1 MRYKYK
7 SCNFAEE
14 GTLNEKLLYMF
25 ARITVFSV
33 MFGDRLDTDI
43 QFGINCGLTTVLT
56 LTGITSETDAQKSS
70 IKPDYIIPDFTKI
83 L

>member
-1 MRYKYK
+1 MLVLI
-7 SCNFAEE
+7 FIH
-14 GTLNEKLLYMF
+14 LNMDNHCKRLV
-25 ARITVFSV
+25 TVFSV

-70 IKPDYIIPDFTKI
+70 IKPDHIIPDFTKI

>member
-1 MRYKYK
+1 MRYRYK
-7 SCNFAEE
+7 GRNFAED
-14 GTLNEKLLYMF
+14 GTLKITVDMF
-25 ARITVFSV
+25 SRITVFSV

>member
-7 SCNFAEE
+7 SRNFAED
-14 GTLNEKLLYMF
+14 GTLKITVDMF
-25 ARITVFSV
+25 SRITVFSV

>member
-1 MRYKYK
+1 MCYKYK
-7 SCNFAEE
+7 SRNFADD
-14 GTLNEKLLYMF
+14 GTLKITVDMF
-25 ARITVFSV
+25 SRITVFSV